1 MTKLSDPAN
10 VKNLM
15 QKSKNNAKKC
25 QTAKVP
31 FKMLNLICQ
40 DASQLKMRPGGG

>member
-31 FKMLNLICQ
+31 FKMLNLICLLYTS
-40 DASQLKMRPGGG
+40 DAADE